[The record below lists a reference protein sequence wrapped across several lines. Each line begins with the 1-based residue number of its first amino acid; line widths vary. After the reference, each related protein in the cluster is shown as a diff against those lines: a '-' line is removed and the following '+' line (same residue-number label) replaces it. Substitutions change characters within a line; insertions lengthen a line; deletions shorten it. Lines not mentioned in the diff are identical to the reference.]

1 MFIPHLFYILLFSV
15 PLVLFPKTSE
25 LFEFNKIIVVYIFTA
40 LIVSSWI
47 IKAVLEKK
55 ITFRRTILDIPLLV
69 FVGSQFL
76 STLFSIDQRTS
87 LLGYYGRFNG
97 GLLSTICYSLLYWA
111 YVSNMDYKKTLSA
124 IRYTLFAAT
133 LVAIYGILQRFGI
146 DKNVWEQD
154 VVNRVFSTL
163 GQPNWLAAFIVALLP
178 LAMSYSIF
186 NKFSDSKFLISIIMS
201 ALFFTTLLF
210 TKSRSGLLGFIVADV
225 IFWGVLLLKYKKE
238 FLKEFIIHNSLFL
251 ILILIIGTPWTTS
264 IVGKSEGARLP
275 ALEAAGDSGQGTES
289 GEIRKIVW
297 KGAYEI
303 WKHYPLFGSGAETFA
318 YSYYNF
324 RPAQHNLVS
333 EWEFLYN
340 KAHNEYLNYL
350 ANTGTVGLLAYLILI
365 SFSTYQI
372 LKNSKIPRFQDSK
385 QIENKNFKFDN
396 FKLLGDLE
404 FLRFGVFAGYI
415 SILVSNFF
423 GFSVVAVSLLSFLFP
438 AMAVALSE
446 ERKIESEKLNKNL
459 SNSQKALIVLTL
471 FTLTYT
477 LYAISKY
484 WYADVLYSQ
493 GKAKNRT
500 GDFVTGSQNLT
511 SAVSFSPNEA
521 IFWDELAYSMSQAA
535 VAFDENSQKA
545 EAVDFAQK
553 ATDYSKVATSL
564 SPRNINIKR
573 SQANIFIR
581 LATVNQN
588 YLESAEGAL
597 IETTVLAPTDAKIFY
612 NLSLT
617 QVRLGKTEEALKT
630 LTHTIELKPDYRDAR
645 FAYALV
651 LIDDKRFNEARNQLN
666 YILQNIS
673 SQDAQVTSQL
683 EEIKGR

>member
-350 ANTGTVGLLAYLILI
+350 ANTGALGLLAYLIVILFSLLQI
-365 SFSTYQI
+365 S
-372 LKNSKIPRFQDSK
+372 
-385 QIENKNFKFDN
+385 NFKFLIFN
-396 FKLLGDLE
+396 QISISKFQNLNIENSIKIENYELKIALS
-404 FLRFGVFAGYI
+404 AGFVG
-415 SILVSNFF
+415 ILVSNFF

-471 FTLTYT
+471 FTLIYT

-573 SQANIFIR
+573 SRASVF
-581 LATVNQN
+581 LKLSVLDPN
-588 YLESAEGAL
+588 YLKDARNTLAETSL
-597 IETTVLAPTDAKIFY
+597 LAPTDAKIFY
-612 NLSLT
+612 NLGLT
-617 QVRLGKTEEALKT
+617 QVRLGERQEALKT
-630 LTHTIELKPDYRDAR
+630 LARTIELKPNYRDAR

-651 LIDDKRFNEARNQLN
+651 LIDEGRFKEARSELN

>member
-333 EWEFLYN
+333 EW
-340 KAHNEYLNYL
+340 
-350 ANTGTVGLLAYLILI
+350 
-365 SFSTYQI
+365 
-372 LKNSKIPRFQDSK
+372 
-385 QIENKNFKFDN
+385 
-396 FKLLGDLE
+396 
-404 FLRFGVFAGYI
+404 
-415 SILVSNFF
+415 
-423 GFSVVAVSLLSFLFP
+423 
-438 AMAVALSE
+438 
-446 ERKIESEKLNKNL
+446 
-459 SNSQKALIVLTL
+459 
-471 FTLTYT
+471 
-477 LYAISKY
+477 
-484 WYADVLYSQ
+484 
-493 GKAKNRT
+493 
-500 GDFVTGSQNLT
+500 
-511 SAVSFSPNEA
+511 
-521 IFWDELAYSMSQAA
+521 
-535 VAFDENSQKA
+535 
-545 EAVDFAQK
+545 
-553 ATDYSKVATSL
+553 
-564 SPRNINIKR
+564 
-573 SQANIFIR
+573 
-581 LATVNQN
+581 
-588 YLESAEGAL
+588 
-597 IETTVLAPTDAKIFY
+597 
-612 NLSLT
+612 
-617 QVRLGKTEEALKT
+617 
-630 LTHTIELKPDYRDAR
+630 
-645 FAYALV
+645 
-651 LIDDKRFNEARNQLN
+651 
-666 YILQNIS
+666 
-673 SQDAQVTSQL
+673 
-683 EEIKGR
+683 

>member
-350 ANTGTVGLLAYLILI
+350 ANTGALGLLAYLIVILFSLLQI
-365 SFSTYQI
+365 S
-372 LKNSKIPRFQDSK
+372 
-385 QIENKNFKFDN
+385 NFKFLIFN
-396 FKLLGDLE
+396 QISISKFQNLNIENSIKIENYELKIALS
-404 FLRFGVFAGYI
+404 AGFVG
-415 SILVSNFF
+415 ILVSNFF

-573 SQANIFIR
+573 SRASVF
-581 LATVNQN
+581 LKLSVLDPN
-588 YLESAEGAL
+588 YLKDARNTLAETSL
-597 IETTVLAPTDAKIFY
+597 LAPTDAKIFY
-612 NLSLT
+612 NLGLT
-617 QVRLGKTEEALKT
+617 QVRLGERQEALKT
-630 LTHTIELKPDYRDAR
+630 LARTIELKPNYRDAR

-651 LIDDKRFNEARNQLN
+651 LIDEGRFKEARSELN

>member
-350 ANTGTVGLLAYLILI
+350 ANTGALGLLAYLIVILFSLLQI
-365 SFSTYQI
+365 S
-372 LKNSKIPRFQDSK
+372 
-385 QIENKNFKFDN
+385 NFKFLIFN
-396 FKLLGDLE
+396 QISISKFQNLNIENSIKIENYELKIALS
-404 FLRFGVFAGYI
+404 AGFVG
-415 SILVSNFF
+415 ILVSNFF

-471 FTLTYT
+471 FTLIYT

-535 VAFDENSQKA
+535 VAFDEN
-545 EAVDFAQK
+545 
-553 ATDYSKVATSL
+553 
-564 SPRNINIKR
+564 
-573 SQANIFIR
+573 
-581 LATVNQN
+581 
-588 YLESAEGAL
+588 
-597 IETTVLAPTDAKIFY
+597 
-612 NLSLT
+612 
-617 QVRLGKTEEALKT
+617 
-630 LTHTIELKPDYRDAR
+630 
-645 FAYALV
+645 
-651 LIDDKRFNEARNQLN
+651 
-666 YILQNIS
+666 
-673 SQDAQVTSQL
+673 
-683 EEIKGR
+683 GR